1 MNTEILPVDKW
12 NPDEGVLEYA
22 AGILNDGGL
31 VAFPTETV
39 YGLGANALDGQAVSK
54 IFSAK
59 GRPADNPLIVHVFS
73 KSQVLEV
80 AEIDPKAE
88 AFMDGF
94 WPGPLTLV
102 LPAKAAVPKAVTAG
116 LDTVA
121 VRMPNHP
128 VALGLIERAG
138 LPVAAPSA
146 NKSGRPSPTSAQAV
160 YDDLSGKVPLI
171 LDAGGTE
178 LGMESTVVA
187 LEDDDL
193 RVLRPGGCAPE
204 ALKALA
210 AKIIFETETPSLKS
224 SPGTRHRHYAPQVPL
239 VLLDSGTSKSECQV
253 PEKDK
258 GRTGYIGI
266 TRPPFDPF
274 REIRFDSLAHF
285 ARGFFAALRELEME
299 VDVIFVEMPPA
310 EGIGFALRD
319 RIRRAAGVS

>member
-12 NPDEGVLEYA
+12 NPDEKVLEYA
-22 AGILNDGGL
+22 AGILKDGGL

-39 YGLGANALDGQAVSK
+39 YGLGGNALDGQAVSK

-102 LPAKAAVPKAVTAG
+102 LPAKVAVPKEVTAG

-128 VALGLIERAG
+128 VALGLIERTG

-146 NKSGRPSPTSAQAV
+146 NRSGRPSPTSAQAV
-160 YDDLSGKVPLI
+160 YDDLSGKIPLI

-204 ALKALA
+204 ALEAMA

-224 SPGTRHRHYAPQVPL
+224 SPGTRHRHYAPRVPL
-239 VLLDSGTSKSECQV
+239 VLLDSGKSKNECQV
-253 PEKDK
+253 PEGNK
-258 GRTGYIGI
+258 GRTGYIGM
-266 TRPPFDPF
+266 TQPPFDPF
-274 REIRFDSLAHF
+274 MEIRFDSLAHF

-319 RIRRAAGVS
+319 RIRRAAGIS

>member
-1 MNTEILPVDKW
+1 MNTRIVPVDKW
-12 NPDEGVLEYA
+12 NPDEKVLDEA
-22 AGILNDGGL
+22 AGILRDGGL

-39 YGLGANALDGQAVSK
+39 YGLGANALDGKAVSG
-54 IFSAK
+54 IFFAK
-59 GRPADNPLIVHVFS
+59 GRPQDNPLIVHVWARHQAF
-73 KSQVLEV
+73 EV
-80 AEIDPKAE
+80 AEVAPKAE
-88 AFMDGF
+88 ALMERF

-102 LPAKAAVPKAVTAG
+102 LPARNIVPKEVTAG

-121 VRMPNHP
+121 VRMPDHP

-146 NKSGRPSPTSAQAV
+146 NRSGRPSPTSAQAV
-160 YDDLSGKVPLI
+160 FDDLSGEIPLI
-171 LDAGGTE
+171 LDSGPTE

-187 LEDDDL
+187 FEDEDL
-193 RVLRPGGCAPE
+193 HILRPGGCPPE
-204 ALKALA
+204 ALKALVE
-210 AKIIFETETPSLKS
+210 KVTFDGKTGSMKS
-224 SPGTRHRHYAPQVPL
+224 SPGTRHRHYAPRVSL
-239 VLLDSGTSKSECQV
+239 VLLDSGKSKSECHH
-253 PEKDK
+253 PEGDK
-258 GRTGYIGI
+258 GRTGYIGM
-266 TRPPFDPF
+266 TPPPFDPF